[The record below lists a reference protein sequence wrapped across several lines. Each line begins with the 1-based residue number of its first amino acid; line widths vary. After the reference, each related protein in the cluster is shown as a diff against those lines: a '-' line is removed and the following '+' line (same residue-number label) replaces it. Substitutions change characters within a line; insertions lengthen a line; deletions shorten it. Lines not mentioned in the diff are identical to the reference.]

1 MKAKLIIRYSKL
13 GADHLTFFWGGGG
26 GGGGVSKIK
35 NSCKNVLD
43 GKNVHKRREKKIL
56 HHSSSIKKMLKTVIL
71 SLLKESFN
79 F

>member
-13 GADHLTFFWGGGG
+13 GSDHLTFEGGGG
-26 GGGGVSKIK
+26 GCFKKQKFLQKFFGRK
-35 NSCKNVLD
+35 
-43 GKNVHKRREKKIL
+43 KRTQ
-56 HHSSSIKKMLKTVIL
+56 KMLKTVIL

>member
-26 GGGGVSKIK
+26 GGGVSKIK

-43 GKNVHKRREKKIL
+43 GKNVHKRRGKKIL
-56 HHSSSIKKMLKTVIL
+56 HHSLSIKKMLKTVIS
-71 SLLKESFN
+71 SLLKESCN